1 MNFIV
6 AQHITFC
13 NTGFYA
19 LNQSRNTSEFYLNT
33 DFPFNSVKNQTTCY
47 WTAPNIFSYLKGLPI
62 FLPAT
67 YGAD

>member
-6 AQHITFC
+6 AQHITLC

-33 DFPFNSVKNQTTCY
+33 DFPFNSVKKTKPHATGPLQTSLV
-47 WTAPNIFSYLKGLPI
+47 I
-62 FLPAT
+62 
-67 YGAD
+67 

>member
-1 MNFIV
+1 MNVIV

-33 DFPFNSVKNQTTCY
+33 DFPFNSVKK
-47 WTAPNIFSYLKGLPI
+47 PNHMLLDHSKHL
-62 FLPAT
+62 
-67 YGAD
+67 